1 MRSDDDEM
9 ESQTRTL
16 AKTVSWRIFASLITS
31 VVVWQVTG
39 KPELGISIA
48 ALDCLI
54 KLVTY
59 YIHERI
65 WNAVGFGYRY
75 QQRTQTA
82 NLEVGPIEAC
92 NSVATH

>member
-1 MRSDDDEM
+1 M

-39 KPELGISIA
+39 KPELGLSIA
-48 ALDCLI
+48 TLDCLI

-59 YIHERI
+59 YIHERV

-75 QQRTQTA
+75 QLRTQA
-82 NLEVGPIEAC
+82 AAVESE
-92 NSVATH
+92 